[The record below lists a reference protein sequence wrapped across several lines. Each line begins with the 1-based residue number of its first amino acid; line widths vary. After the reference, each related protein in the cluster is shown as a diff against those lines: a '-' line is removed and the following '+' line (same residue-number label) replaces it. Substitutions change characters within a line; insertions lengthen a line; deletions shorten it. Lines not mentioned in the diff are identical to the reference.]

1 MILPLP
7 PPSAYLGNVYIADT
21 NNHRIRKVMMSSG
34 IISTLVG
41 TGTGTYSGDT
51 GAASSAAVNQ
61 PRGVTVDSSGTLYVT
76 GDVLTCFLTN
86 SSPR

>member
-21 NNHRIRKVMMSSG
+21 NNHRIRKVTVSTG
-34 IISTLVG
+34 IISTVAG
-41 TGTGTYSGDT
+41 TGTGTYSGDA

-61 PRGVTVDSSGTLYVT
+61 PRGVTVDSTGTSYM
-76 GDVLTCFLTN
+76 
-86 SSPR
+86 